1 MISYINVHAV
11 LDGRRNRAKA
21 SPSDSDTS
29 QVLFGYC
36 SVQSKSQNSKG
47 SFYLALSFILLVFCS
62 WGIQKPSAFSD
73 LQNH

>member
-29 QVLFGYC
+29 QVSFLVI
-36 SVQSKSQNSKG
+36 VQRRVKLKEFKRFIS
-47 SFYLALSFILLVFCS
+47 LS
-62 WGIQKPSAFSD
+62 
-73 LQNH
+73 